1 MRSQKLAMTS
11 VAYAVTLLT
20 VAAVTGLEFST
31 ATVAE
36 ATTVK
41 PPVVTTGVLE
51 LRTVP
56 PVRDIERA
64 RALAQRAS
72 DAKVTKSAAL
82 TVANPLARY
91 EKAVEPLTGH
101 ELSNLLYNVGFT
113 GKAHKLAWGIVMRE
127 SNARPKA
134 HNQNS
139 KTGDNSYGIFQ
150 INMIGSLG
158 ADRREK
164 YGLKDNAELFNP
176 VTSAQIAFKMSA
188 GGSDFGAWGIGPN
201 AYRSGAGEST
211 LRLDG
216 YPGVVTSSK

>member
-1 MRSQKLAMTS
+1 MTS

-158 ADRREK
+158 ADRRAK

-176 VTSAQIAFKMSA
+176 VTSAEIAFKMSA

-201 AYRSGAGEST
+201 AYRAGAGEST

>member
-1 MRSQKLAMTS
+1 MTS

-31 ATVAE
+31 ATKAE
-36 ATTVK
+36 ATTTLR
-41 PPVVTTGVLE
+41 PPVSTTGVLE

-64 RALAQRAS
+64 RMLAQRAT
-72 DAKVTKSAAL
+72 DAKVIKSAAV
-82 TVANPLARY
+82 TTTSSLARY
-91 EKAVEPLTGH
+91 ERAVEPLTGH

-134 HNQNS
+134 HNNNP

-158 ADRREK
+158 ADRRAK
-164 YGLKDNAELFNP
+164 YDLTDNVDLFNP
-176 VTSAQIAFKMSA
+176 VVSAQIAFKMSA
-188 GGSDFGAWGIGPN
+188 GGTDFGAWGIGPN

>member
-1 MRSQKLAMTS
+1 MTS

-20 VAAVTGLEFST
+20 VATVTGLEFST
-31 ATVAE
+31 ATKAE
-36 ATTVK
+36 ATNLVR
-41 PPVVTTGVLE
+41 PVATTSGVLE

-64 RALAQRAS
+64 RMLAQRAT
-72 DAKVTKSAAL
+72 DAKAVTVTKSAAL

-91 EKAVEPLTGH
+91 EKVSDPLTGR
-101 ELSNLLYNVGFT
+101 ELSHLLYNVGFQ
-113 GKAHKLAWGIVMRE
+113 GRAHKLAWGIVMRE

-134 HNQNS
+134 HNQNT

-158 ADRREK
+158 ADRRAK
-164 YGLKDNAELFNP
+164 YDLVDNADLFNP
-176 VTSAQIAFKMSA
+176 VVSAQIAFKMSA
-188 GGSDFGAWGIGPN
+188 GGTDFGAWGIGPN